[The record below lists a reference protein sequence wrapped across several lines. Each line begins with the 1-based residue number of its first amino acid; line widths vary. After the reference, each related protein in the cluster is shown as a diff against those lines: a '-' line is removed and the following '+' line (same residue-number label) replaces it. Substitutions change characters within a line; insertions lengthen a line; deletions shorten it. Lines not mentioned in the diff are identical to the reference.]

1 MLVVLVLL
9 ATVLMRVAIIT
20 AVAYLLL
27 PRGRVCPHCNVDM
40 LAIRN
45 RFFDLLV
52 PALQRRWCAECGWN
66 GIVRRMQPV
75 PSPTEVRRPLIPS

>member
-9 ATVLMRVAIIT
+9 ATVLLRVAIIT

-27 PRGRVCPHCNVDM
+27 PCGPVCPHCKMDM

-45 RFFDLLV
+45 RFVDLLV
-52 PALQRRWCAECGWN
+52 PALQRRWCVE
-66 GIVRRMQPV
+66 
-75 PSPTEVRRPLIPS
+75 